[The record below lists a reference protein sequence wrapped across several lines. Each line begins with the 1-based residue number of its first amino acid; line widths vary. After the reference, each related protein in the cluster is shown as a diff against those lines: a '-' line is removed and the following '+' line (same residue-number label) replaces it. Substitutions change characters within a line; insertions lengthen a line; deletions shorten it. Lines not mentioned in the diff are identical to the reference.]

1 MKIDKENK
9 IVYLPYTTPAYIIK
23 AWNDKGYK
31 VQLEIE

>member
-9 IVYLPYTTPAYIIK
+9 IVYLPYTTSDDIIK

-31 VQLEIE
+31 VQLEIV